1 MPSPRS
7 TRRSLAEAPPNRRR
21 RGAAAHRTGQ
31 QAEDVAREALVQEGW
46 VILAQRERTPAGE
59 IDLIAEKA
67 GLLAFVEVKA
77 RPSLR
82 EAAYA
87 LGPKQQARLLA
98 AGEFWLG
105 AHPGRG
111 EAGVRFDVLLVTA
124 DGTVKRITDALRLM

>member
-1 MPSPRS
+1 M
-7 TRRSLAEAPPNRRR
+7 
-21 RGAAAHRTGQ
+21 AAHRTGQ

-67 GLLAFVEVKA
+67 GLLAFIEVKA
-77 RPSLR
+77 RASLR

-111 EAGVRFDVLLVTA
+111 ETGVRFDVLLVTA